1 MNRLSDRWERNS
13 LLITQQKA
21 LMVIPGRNGITRWL
35 GSSCP
40 DSTGNFSSKECLKN
54 TRDNHYQLNML
65 YVLCTILSHYIIVA
79 KPHSIINSYFVI
91 IINYDLLLKKKNS
104 LIILFVTRKVHYI
117 SSFLE
122 FYEIN
127 YKIRTLFQLSFFNHS
142 CNLLENRKICYIV
155 CKLLWLSYLT
165 RSLWWYTP

>member
-54 TRDNHYQLNML
+54 TRDHHYQLNML

-79 KPHSIINSYFVI
+79 KQHSIINSYFVI
-91 IINYDLLLKKKNS
+91 IINYDLLLKKKKS

-117 SSFLE
+117 SSFFRILW
-122 FYEIN
+122 N
-127 YKIRTLFQLSFFNHS
+127 QLKNKDTFSAQF
-142 CNLLENRKICYIV
+142 L
-155 CKLLWLSYLT
+155 
-165 RSLWWYTP
+165 